1 VQFSTKYGAKKR
13 GKSFRGGEIN
23 YSGCNSQIFVF
34 INFFLFLFFLFNLSL
49 VSFIRLR
56 KETRKKREICEM
68 FSFQHAAHTAFNVRP
83 DKRDLLLIYI

>member
-23 YSGCNSQIFVF
+23 YSGCNSQILFLL
-34 INFFLFLFFLFNLSL
+34 ISFLFFFLFNLSL
-49 VSFIRLR
+49 VSFVRLR